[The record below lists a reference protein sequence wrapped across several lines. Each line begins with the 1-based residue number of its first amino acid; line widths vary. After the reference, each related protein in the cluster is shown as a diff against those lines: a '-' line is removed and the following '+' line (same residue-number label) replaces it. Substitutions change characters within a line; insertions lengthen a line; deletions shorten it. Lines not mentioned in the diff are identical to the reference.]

1 MLSTAVTI
9 DATES
14 SSYTAATPP
23 VINASYDDLATGD
36 FLRVDV
42 DGAGSGAK
50 GLQVI
55 IDYLEP

>member
-1 MLSTAVTI
+1 MLTTPASI
-9 DATES
+9 S
-14 SSYTAATPP
+14 SGNYSSFAGTVGGVNGA
-23 VINASYDDLATGD
+23 NDDLATGD

-42 DGAGSGAK
+42 DAAGTGAK